1 MTKNKYVVRDSN
13 DRFSDVE
20 NGIQINTCGK
30 TENGYSYELTPVK
43 SVDSFSFFG
52 RPSFLRSKWWDKKRR
67 KTFSLFGQ
75 ILSLVL
81 YVMYMVYAIWYDN
94 DNVMLLVFDCIIVI
108 IWVASHAEK
117 SRQVFIFAGKKIVKA
132 HKSLNLKVP
141 FLRAIITIVTLL
153 VIFGFLCYDWY
164 QDKRKLVPFGG
175 LLFFILIVFITS
187 RSPSKVQWTPVIWGI
202 ILQFV
207 LGMIIL
213 RWPTGYAVC
222 QFIGD
227 QVTAFLAYTD
237 NGSRFVFGDEG
248 LKDHPVVF
256 KILPVVVFFS
266 AIVNILY
273 YLGAMQVIIKGIA
286 RVLRFAMKT
295 SPMES
300 FATSAHIFVG
310 QVESS
315 IALKP
320 FINDV
325 SRSELNAIMTGG
337 FATVAGTVIG
347 AYIEFGVPANHLIAA
362 SFMSAPAA
370 LAVSKLGWPEKK
382 KMDGFSMD
390 NISINVGK
398 ESNLMEAASAG
409 ATSTVKLIAY
419 VVVNLIAFLAILSF
433 VDAIISFYGDRVG
446 HPEVNFEWLCSYIFM
461 PLAVIMGIPWKDC
474 RVVATLIGKK
484 IVLNEFL
491 AYIDLGNLMRENKI
505 EGRSAVISTY
515 ILCGFGSIAA
525 MGINLGALIAA
536 EPRRRRDYARGVFR
550 AFVCGNIA
558 CFMTACIA
566 GMLYTEPLPV
576 FSNSTDFNTTS
587 NSSLFNM
594 TSSNSSLFVIN
605 QTTTAG
611 GLG

>member
-1 MTKNKYVVRDSN
+1 MASQQPLIQKSSNVKGDSFVIDDKLSASHKALIKNSCMN
-13 DRFSDVE
+13 S
-20 NGIQINTCGK
+20 
-30 TENGYSYELTPVK
+30 
-43 SVDSFSFFG
+43 DSFSQFYT
-52 RPSFLRSKWWDKKRR
+52 PPVLKSSWWRN
-67 KTFSLFGQ
+67 KTKTL
-75 ILSLVL
+75 ILTALKILVPIA
-81 YVMYMVYAIWYDN
+81 YICYMVYAVWYSSGRAG
-94 DNVMLLVFDCIIVI
+94 LLAWDIFLLIVWI
-108 IWVASHAEK
+108 
-117 SRQVFIFAGKKIVKA
+117 FIFTKRPKRLVIQGKTALIIKIRLLISKGTYV
-132 HKSLNLKVP
+132 
-141 FLRAIITIVTLL
+141 RAIITIVTLL

>member
-1 MTKNKYVVRDSN
+1 MASEQPLLQKSST
-13 DRFSDVE
+13 
-20 NGIQINTCGK
+20 
-30 TENGYSYELTPVK
+30 VK
-43 SVDSFSFFG
+43 SESFTIDDTLSVDRKSQIKKSCMNSDSFSQFYT
-52 RPSFLRSKWWDKKRR
+52 PPVLKSSWWRNKT
-67 KTFSLFGQ
+67 KTFVLTALKILIPVAYLCYIIYAVWYNSDRAGLLAWDICVLIVWIFLFTQTPRRLANRGKTAL
-75 ILSLVL
+75 IINFRLLISKAI
-81 YVMYMVYAIWYDN
+81 YVR
-94 DNVMLLVFDCIIVI
+94 
-108 IWVASHAEK
+108 S
-117 SRQVFIFAGKKIVKA
+117 
-132 HKSLNLKVP
+132 
-141 FLRAIITIVTLL
+141 IITTVTLL

-164 QDKRKLVPFGG
+164 QDIRKLVPFGG

-256 KILPVVVFFS
+256 KVLPVVVFFS

-382 KMDGFSMD
+382 KVDGFSMD

-491 AYIDLGNLMRENKI
+491 AYIDLGALMRENKI

-536 EPRRRRDYARGVFR
+536 EPSRRRDYARGVFR

-566 GMLYTEPLPV
+566 GMLYTEPIPV
-576 FSNSTDFNTTS
+576 FSNSTDFNITS

-594 TSSNSSLFVIN
+594 KSSNSSFFMTNLTN
-605 QTTTAG
+605 TPG
-611 GLG
+611 GSG

>member
-1 MTKNKYVVRDSN
+1 MASEQPLLQKSSSVKGES
-13 DRFSDVE
+13 FKME
-20 NGIQINTCGK
+20 GK
-30 TENGYSYELTPVK
+30 LSADQK
-43 SVDSFSFFG
+43 SCMNSDSFSQFYT
-52 RPSFLRSKWWDKKRR
+52 PPVLKSSWWRNKT
-67 KTFSLFGQ
+67 KTFVLTALKILIPVAYLCYIIYAMWYNSERAGLLAWDICVLIVWIFLFTQTPRRLANRGKTAL
-75 ILSLVL
+75 IINFRLLISKAI
-81 YVMYMVYAIWYDN
+81 YV
-94 DNVMLLVFDCIIVI
+94 
-108 IWVASHAEK
+108 
-117 SRQVFIFAGKKIVKA
+117 
-132 HKSLNLKVP
+132 
-141 FLRAIITIVTLL
+141 RAIITTVTLL

-164 QDKRKLVPFGG
+164 QDIRKLVPFGG

-256 KILPVVVFFS
+256 KVLPVVVFFS

-382 KMDGFSMD
+382 KVDGFSMD

-491 AYIDLGNLMRENKI
+491 AYIDLGALMRENKI

-536 EPRRRRDYARGVFR
+536 EPSRRRDYARGVFR

-566 GMLYTEPLPV
+566 GMLYTEPIPV
-576 FSNSTDFNTTS
+576 FSNSTDFNITS

-594 TSSNSSLFVIN
+594 TSSNSSFFMTNLTN
-605 QTTTAG
+605 TPG
-611 GLG
+611 GSG